1 MPKKQKQDITANNL
15 EETNL
20 ASDKNEEPCY
30 MAFPLYANNFLTLL
44 SGKWHSNIQPK
55 GSRVTY
61 ERRLQDRL
69 HIADLSKLRRRF
81 N

>member
-1 MPKKQKQDITANNL
+1 MKKNAKKMPKKQKQDITANNL

-44 SGKWHSNIQPK
+44 SGK
-55 GSRVTY
+55 
-61 ERRLQDRL
+61 
-69 HIADLSKLRRRF
+69 
-81 N
+81 